1 MNLLLKSF
9 RVVSYLE
16 GISFLLLL
24 GIAMPLKY
32 MFDLPMYVT
41 VTGMAHGVL
50 FVLYIIAVIVMMIA
64 FRWSWSKG
72 LLAMVASVIPFGPFI
87 FDAKLLKSDETS
99 AKTI

>member
-1 MNLLLKSF
+1 MNHLLKSF
-9 RVVSYLE
+9 RVISYLE

-32 MFDLPMYVT
+32 LLDMPMYVT

-50 FVLYIIAVIVMMIA
+50 FLAYIVAVIIMMIV
-64 FRWSWSKG
+64 FRWSLRKG
-72 LLAMVASVIPFGPFI
+72 LLAMIASVVPFGPFI
-87 FDAKLLKSDETS
+87 FDAKLLKNQETT